1 MLLRALIDGTE
12 RSLLVTDFED
22 LVRDGRIDAETPVSV
37 DGAPPVPARTLGVYR
52 DVVGTPA
59 AHFRAAWDRPAI
71 PWATALLA
79 GLCVRGYLWATED
92 SMRAMV
98 RSSDNIV
105 LRGQSWRVLTY
116 AFLHGSPGHIIS
128 NMGFFVFIAMSL
140 ERIVGPWAILALW
153 VASTGGGGLLAT
165 WFLPDVT
172 SVGASGG
179 DYGFLAAAAVLGW
192 RWLDL
197 VPRAARA
204 RFGGAMGAFT
214 LYSLYSGT
222 QNVGVDSWCHL
233 GGLLVGGVFGALLRP
248 VSGGGRQNLGLS
260 AGAVAV
266 MFAAMLGVRLAGWRL
281 LPLQEAQEDGVVG
294 VRPTWWGVGW
304 TRAGGTGWAEHVE
317 EGRGGV
323 DGVGAAVGLSTE
335 RHGRDWTLDDAVQE
349 VLKNYTEVDPA
360 AKLERAPVTLDGNDG
375 ERLVLSWTSPGAKGR
390 PAVPMDS
397 VVDVFVRGHYRTT
410 FSWDAPHA
418 TPDAEGLLTA
428 LRASLHLVDPRA
440 VQEAGTGASLRART
454 LRGRAL
460 FDLGRRQEAL
470 GLFAVGA
477 GDPHELVA
485 ALGLCTP
492 EPDPACAPAIR
503 AASELLGRA
512 AVPGDLR
519 PALVRAELAAGD
531 QAAAAALLDVG
542 LVLNPTDPALLAL
555 KGAPGVSS
563 HTGE

>member
-1 MLLRALIDGTE
+1 
-12 RSLLVTDFED
+12 
-22 LVRDGRIDAETPVSV
+22 
-37 DGAPPVPARTLGVYR
+37 
-52 DVVGTPA
+52 
-59 AHFRAAWDRPAI
+59 
-71 PWATALLA
+71 
-79 GLCVRGYLWATED
+79 
-92 SMRAMV
+92 
-98 RSSDNIV
+98 
-105 LRGQSWRVLTY
+105 
-116 AFLHGSPGHIIS
+116 
-128 NMGFFVFIAMSL
+128 
-140 ERIVGPWAILALW
+140 
-153 VASTGGGGLLAT
+153 
-165 WFLPDVT
+165 
-172 SVGASGG
+172 
-179 DYGFLAAAAVLGW
+179 
-192 RWLDL
+192 
-197 VPRAARA
+197 
-204 RFGGAMGAFT
+204 
-214 LYSLYSGT
+214 
-222 QNVGVDSWCHL
+222 
-233 GGLLVGGVFGALLRP
+233 
-248 VSGGGRQNLGLS
+248 
-260 AGAVAV
+260 
-266 MFAAMLGVRLAGWRL
+266 
-281 LPLQEAQEDGVVG
+281 
-294 VRPTWWGVGW
+294 
-304 TRAGGTGWAEHVE
+304 
-317 EGRGGV
+317 
-323 DGVGAAVGLSTE
+323 
-335 RHGRDWTLDDAVQE
+335 
-349 VLKNYTEVDPA
+349 
-360 AKLERAPVTLDGNDG
+360 
-375 ERLVLSWTSPGAKGR
+375 
-390 PAVPMDS
+390 MDS